1 MIIKQPNGKF
11 CITKLNGDIEKMNLT
26 EEEYIALVAERA
38 KEQAK
43 KDLAD
48 AENLGKLVELEKV
61 TDQQLKEMGSDRTLA
76 ELIIYVPREPKDKHY
91 AGCDFTTYAKCPN
104 CGKKVQDGI
113 GYKDKKCKCG
123 QVLKWE

>member
-1 MIIKQPNGKF
+1 MLLNEQRNKQ
-11 CITKLNGDIEKMNLT
+11 
-26 EEEYIALVAERA
+26 
-38 KEQAK
+38 K

-104 CGKKVQDGI
+104 CGRKVQDGI
-113 GYKDKKCKCG
+113 GYKG
-123 QVLKWE
+123 QSPTT